1 MEVSGD
7 WTPGKELEDAIDV
20 LTQVA
25 DICHKKG
32 INCIL
37 AIWDVPGHIRA
48 LIGYEIVDSA
58 NKCNWDRHFK
68 LAVVYTHNERF
79 IDSLFVET
87 VAVNRGYRVK
97 MFENKQEAKSWLLN
111 C

>member
-1 MEVSGD
+1 MPYEFVIQENQDHIRVEVSGD

-37 AIWDVPGHIRA
+37 AIWDVPGHIPQINA
-48 LIGYEIVDSA
+48 IGIV
-58 NKCNWDRHFK
+58 
-68 LAVVYTHNERF
+68 
-79 IDSLFVET
+79 I
-87 VAVNRGYRVK
+87 
-97 MFENKQEAKSWLLN
+97 LN
-111 C
+111 